1 MEGSDWRPAFRADQ
15 AWRELGS
22 RMPVT
27 VDYRPGADGRDAL
40 TVTMT
45 VGARVGHPTTLT
57 LGVNAEHGVFADP
70 VTIEALGGRS
80 ASAAPGDDTLDPRTD
95 VPRNVSNMAST
106 GIEDDE
112 IDRAWEALNEIARS
126 HPAAVLW
133 HEEMGGSR
141 DLPRHA
147 EPDRRVAARPRGD
160 IATPAQSPVAAA
172 GAAARAAARRP
183 TTNTPAAS
191 RPAAGPGRGESR
203 PRRPLRPGAQ
213 TRSRPTVRPTTH
225 DTRPPSPAT
234 GRQ

>member
-1 MEGSDWRPAFRADQ
+1 
-15 AWRELGS
+15 
-22 RMPVT
+22 MPVT

-112 IDRAWEALNEIARS
+112 IDRAWDALNEIARS

-172 GAAARAAARRP
+172 GAAARAAGQTAHHEHAR
-183 TTNTPAAS
+183 
-191 RPAAGPGRGESR
+191 G
-203 PRRPLRPGAQ
+203 
-213 TRSRPTVRPTTH
+213 
-225 DTRPPSPAT
+225 
-234 GRQ
+234 